1 MVCLD
6 LVLWVATLNWWNF
19 PNWAQQHFEM
29 SHIDKSVVKIWLKRE
44 RAFLDKAWPSLV
56 FHWRLLWIVNWPCG
70 WIQSVPFTPQVVHT
84 TLQFWQFN
92 SPSYCTRLSHEN
104 HHQIICLG
112 SDLGG
117 VRCGWTINYFPI
129 KTKKCFVTGQELKFD
144 KFMNTDFALW
154 NAEFSHNVSRP
165 DLHCWG
171 TVCTLSM

>member
-1 MVCLD
+1 M
-6 LVLWVATLNWWNF
+6 LVILQMGSCELVTRNF
-19 PNWAQQHFEM
+19 SVILQFSFLQWAF
-29 SHIDKSVVKIWLKRE
+29 
-44 RAFLDKAWPSLV
+44 FDKAWPSLV
-56 FHWRLLWIVNWPCG
+56 FHWRLLWVVNWPCG

-112 SDLGG
+112 SDHGG

-154 NAEFSHNVSRP
+154 NAEFSHNGSRP
-165 DLHCWG
+165 DLHCWDRVYIIYVG
-171 TVCTLSM
+171 PYSLKV